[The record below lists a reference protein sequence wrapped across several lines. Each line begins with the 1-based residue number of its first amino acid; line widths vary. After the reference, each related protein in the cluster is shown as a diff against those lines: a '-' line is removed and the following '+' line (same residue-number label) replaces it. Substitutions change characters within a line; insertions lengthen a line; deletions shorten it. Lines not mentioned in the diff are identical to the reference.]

1 MVKFP
6 LMGLT
11 IAATGDFGPRRSHE
25 TLKRWIEKNGGQ
37 WATKICPE
45 VTHLICTKE
54 DYRNKAPMGSRML
67 SVSE

>member
-6 LMGLT
+6 LTGLI

-25 TLKRWIEKNGGQ
+25 TLKRWTEKNGGQ
-37 WATKICPE
+37 WATKLCPE

-54 DYRNKAPMGSRML
+54 DYRSKAPMGNGKSL
-67 SVSE
+67 TFY